1 MSKAQAVIGCD
12 RNGNKGQAI
21 MVTFPTIYRKDAK
34 RTIDEVLAY
43 FGGNHIR
50 LVEAA
55 MASERIRHQNASRAT
70 IKQNGK
76 EVVEGAGGF
85 LTYED

>member
-1 MSKAQAVIGCD
+1 MSKPQAVIGKD
-12 RNGNKGQAI
+12 RQGNKGQAI
-21 MVTFPTIYRKDAK
+21 MVAFPTVYRKDAK

-43 FGGNHIR
+43 FGGSHIR

-70 IKQNGK
+70 IKQNG
-76 EVVEGAGGF
+76 EGTVKDNGGF